1 MKTTSMIGQK
11 MDRSTLGELIV
22 ALTDETGHFVHDE
35 KELYRVVAFMV
46 ADLLNHSKSTAKTE
60 H

>member
-1 MKTTSMIGQK
+1 MKTSATIGQK

-35 KELYRVVAFMV
+35 KEVYRVVAFMV
-46 ADLLNHSKSTAKTE
+46 ADLLNGSKAAAKTE